1 MFLLLVTG
9 AATAAWLLVIGT
21 ATSLPN
27 LQDIVATLVVAA
39 RVRNDQEE
47 TVIRQILATVFKRT
61 VDPEKLLSLG
71 EETSSVTRPLLSAST
86 SAQFPALAWTR
97 DMRRMGV
104 LVAHAWI
111 IQEPVLLVGDWLWQ
125 EYGRIGPGQAP
136 ATAAAQPQLS

>member
-1 MFLLLVTG
+1 MSVSPPGDPGRHCCLAVT
-9 AATAAWLLVIGT
+9 VIGT

-86 SAQFPALAWTR
+86 CAQFPALAWTR
-97 DMRRMGV
+97 DMRRMGG
-104 LVAHAWI
+104 W
-111 IQEPVLLVGDWLWQ
+111 WLT
-125 EYGRIGPGQAP
+125 P
-136 ATAAAQPQLS
+136 